1 MRNGRR
7 LLAIVGWVLATAW
20 PISARSDESAAFA
33 FRGVEPGSTS
43 ADALRAND
51 RWGAPVKEEQIAEGV
66 LRWTYQPRGYQQAI
80 VRLHGGQVQT
90 VDVYLPTGVSAN
102 EAAAALKLGIPVEGG
117 QLGDARSE
125 ERRVGKECRSR

>member
-7 LLAIVGWVLATAW
+7 LLAIFCWTLATAW
-20 PISARSDESAAFA
+20 PIAARSNESAAFA

-80 VRLHGGQVQT
+80 VRLHCGQVQT
-90 VDVYLPTGVSAN
+90 VDVYLPAGGSAN
-102 EAAAALKLGIPVEGG
+102 EGAAGVKTGLP
-117 QLGDARSE
+117 
-125 ERRVGKECRSR
+125 